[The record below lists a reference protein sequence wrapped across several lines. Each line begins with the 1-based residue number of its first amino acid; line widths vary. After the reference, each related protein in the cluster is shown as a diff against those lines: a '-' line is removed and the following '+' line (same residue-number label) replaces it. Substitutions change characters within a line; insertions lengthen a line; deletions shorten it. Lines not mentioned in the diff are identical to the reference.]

1 MKLYTKEFEW
11 WWSDGGD
18 VGDTSALGWSTRG
31 SPVGSGSCWL
41 GRIPIWESELFVPL
55 WSRQA
60 VCSSITSSMGVTAS
74 VPVLA
79 VGLVSFGSVVHEEAS
94 SADTFKAASTFP
106 SVGANNFSSSGVSS
120 CFLSSGVSSPKL
132 LKS

>member
-1 MKLYTKEFEW
+1 
-11 WWSDGGD
+11 
-18 VGDTSALGWSTRG
+18 
-31 SPVGSGSCWL
+31 
-41 GRIPIWESELFVPL
+41 
-55 WSRQA
+55 
-60 VCSSITSSMGVTAS
+60 MGVTAS

-120 CFLSSGVSSPKL
+120 CFLSSAVSSPKL